1 MGIVPFL
8 AVIVWLTLLYLPF
21 HFLLLLFGDL
31 GLKIYG
37 YGFIP
42 SLGVGVVYFL
52 VRTETYLIES
62 LKSTIKLK
70 KFDVYLKN

>member
-1 MGIVPFL
+1 MGVLPVFFFIAGL
-8 AVIVWLTLLYLPF
+8 ALLYFPF
-21 HFLLLLFGDL
+21 YFLVSLFGDL

-42 SLGVGVVYFL
+42 SLGVGVIYFL